1 MGSCLRTYIL
11 VFVAFFIS
19 QSLQAAGIITFED
32 ANVKALC
39 VANWDT
45 DKDGELSVDEAA
57 AVNTLGNV
65 FREQKGI
72 TTFDELKFFT
82 GLTVIGDYA
91 FYKSSIQRMML
102 PPTVTSI
109 GEYAFSESSI
119 SGELR
124 IPGTVK
130 AIRNYAFYNCKQLT
144 KVELEE
150 GVETVG
156 WHTFSGP
163 IRVLLLPTSLTFM
176 SSMAIDPYVNAAS
189 SSGIFIPE
197 GDLYVYSCSS
207 TPPPVNDFAFYYV
220 FAAAHLVVPYGCKEA
235 YKAVWAW
242 SQFSE
247 YIEVGDVNRDG
258 KLNVADIA
266 LLIAY
271 ITGREYT
278 EIEARI
284 ADVNGDGAVDA
295 DDVTLLSSY
304 ILEKR

>member
-1 MGSCLRTYIL
+1 MGVNMRIYISA
-11 VFVAFFIS
+11 FVAFLIS
-19 QSLQAAGIITFED
+19 QSLQATDLITFED
-32 ANVKALC
+32 AKVKTLC

-57 AVNTLGNV
+57 AVNALGTV
-65 FREQKGI
+65 FREQKGV

-82 GLTVIGDYA
+82 GLTVISDYA
-91 FYKSSIQRMML
+91 FFKSSIQRVTL

-130 AIRNYAFYNCKQLT
+130 TIKNYAYYNCKQLT
-144 KVELEE
+144 KVVLEE

-163 IRVLLLPTSLTFM
+163 IRVMLLPTSLTFM

-197 GDLYVYSCSS
+197 GDLFVYSCSS

-220 FAAAHLVVPYGCKEA
+220 FGAAHLVVPYGCKEA
-235 YKAVWAW
+235 YKAAWAW
-242 SQFSE
+242 SQFGE

-258 KLNVADIA
+258 KLNVADITR
-266 LLIAY
+266 LIAY
-271 ITGREYT
+271 VTGREYT

-295 DDVTLLSSY
+295 DDVTLLCSY
-304 ILEKR
+304 ILE